1 MRHTLKLTLT
11 TIICIAIALIVTR
24 TATAIPVVYAF
35 SGTEYTQVG
44 DSWLSEPFSGKI
56 TIDSIPII
64 VSQGDGFEGTR
75 AYWSI
80 TGFTVWA
87 NNFTFAG
94 SGKLNLLG
102 DSNGLSDIN
111 EPNIVGYGV
120 TPYFSGFMTNG
131 DCGIN
136 AHYFYHEDGTPYDVN
151 IDSYLAELP
160 YMITGDLWN
169 LVVNPSNSVWLQYHD
184 LTRTNDSVPIPES
197 SSFVLLCIGF
207 LVVILSG
214 KCLNIIRRNSCKK
227 PFCC

>member
-1 MRHTLKLTLT
+1 MKHTLNLTAT
-11 TIICIAIALIVTR
+11 TIICIAIALIVAK

-35 SGTEYTQVG
+35 NGTEYTQVG
-44 DSWLSEPFSGKI
+44 DSWSSEAFSGKI

-80 TGFTVWA
+80 TDFSVWG

-94 SGKLNLLG
+94 YGKFNLLG
-102 DSNGLSDIN
+102 DSSGLSDIN

-131 DCGIN
+131 DSGSS
-136 AHYFYHEDGTPYDVN
+136 AHYFYHEDGTPYDAN
-151 IDSYLAELP
+151 IDSYLTELP

-169 LVVNPSNSVWLQYHD
+169 LVLDPSNSVWLQYHNLIRD
-184 LTRTNDSVPIPES
+184 NDSVPIPEPS
-197 SSFVLLCIGF
+197 SLVLLFVSLIVVAFGNF
-207 LVVILSG
+207 LKKLG
-214 KCLNIIRRNSCKK
+214 PRN
-227 PFCC
+227 PY